1 MLEKNAGANVAPSQV
16 PAKTSVG
23 LENIVAAKG
32 PAELMEAVTE
42 RLEENPVT
50 IVILK
55 QQVNAF

>member
-1 MLEKNAGANVAPSQV
+1 MKAGKTKAKSWAP
-16 PAKTSVG
+16 AITSVD

-32 PAELMEAVTE
+32 PAELMEAVMTE

>member
-1 MLEKNAGANVAPSQV
+1 MKAGKTKAKSWAP
-16 PAKTSVG
+16 AMTSVG

>member
-1 MLEKNAGANVAPSQV
+1 MKAGKTKAKSWAP
-16 PAKTSVG
+16 AMTSVG

-32 PAELMEAVTE
+32 QPAGLMEAVTE